1 VELSVSA
8 EALREILDQVAAPKM
23 QDRIREAVA
32 FWLRV
37 PPDDAAEMTW
47 ERLVVD
53 SDVILH
59 GGSEGTYYL
68 LRENNQELRM
78 RDPSELRKELVRLM
92 TPVGAIEVAVD
103 FARDL
108 LADPR
113 NEKVIEAAASGAA
126 GTSGLSPSALLIVI
140 LVWLVALGLPLAD
153 AELPARDQG
162 VVTNELATVGL
173 ALAAT
178 WRALDKSKGNDKQD

>member
-1 VELSVSA
+1 
-8 EALREILDQVAAPKM
+8 
-23 QDRIREAVA
+23 
-32 FWLRV
+32 
-37 PPDDAAEMTW
+37 MTW
-47 ERLVVD
+47 ERLVAE

-59 GGSEGTYYL
+59 GGPEGTYYL
-68 LRENNQELRM
+68 LRENNKELRM

-92 TPVGAIEVAVD
+92 TPAGTVEVAVD
-103 FARDL
+103 FARNL

-126 GTSGLSPSALLIVI
+126 STGGLSPSALLIII
-140 LVWLVALGLPLAD
+140 LAWLVALGLPLAE
-153 AELPARDQG
+153 AGLSARDQG
-162 VVTNELATVGL
+162 VVTSELATIGL

>member
-1 VELSVSA
+1 MSA
-8 EALREILDQVAAPKM
+8 EALHEILDQVAAPEM
-23 QDRIREAVA
+23 QDRIRDAVA
-32 FWLRV
+32 LWLRV
-37 PPDDAAEMTW
+37 PPDDADEMTW

-59 GGSEGTYYL
+59 GGPEGTYYL

-78 RDPSELRKELVRLM
+78 RDPSELRKELVHLM
-92 TPVGAIEVAVD
+92 TPAGAIEVAVD
-103 FARDL
+103 FARNL
-108 LADPR
+108 LDDPR

-126 GTSGLSPSALLIVI
+126 STSGLSPSALLVI
-140 LVWLVALGLPLAD
+140 ILTWLIALGLPLAE
-153 AELPARDQG
+153 AELSARDQG
-162 VVTNELATVGL
+162 VVTSELATIGL

>member
-1 VELSVSA
+1 
-8 EALREILDQVAAPKM
+8 
-23 QDRIREAVA
+23 
-32 FWLRV
+32 
-37 PPDDAAEMTW
+37 
-47 ERLVVD
+47 
-53 SDVILH
+53 VILH
-59 GGSEGTYYL
+59 GGPEGTYYL

-78 RDPSELRKELVRLM
+78 QDLSELRKELVRLM
-92 TPVGAIEVAVD
+92 TPAGAIEVAVD

-113 NEKVIEAAASGAA
+113 NETVIEVAASGAA
-126 GTSGLSPSALLIVI
+126 STSGLSPSALFIII
-140 LVWLVALGLPLAD
+140 LVWLVALGLPLTEAK
-153 AELPARDQG
+153 LSVRDQG